1 LSEAAF
7 TELQRG
13 FGSLLASSPTSQNL
27 AEMLA
32 DRAFDLFESNIGAQ
46 TAHLPAL
53 ACAKGCPPCCALRV
67 TATAPEI
74 FLLARYIRQ
83 IDERMAGTGLGQLSR
98 RVKLANR
105 ATRGLS
111 ETERMKLRQPCPF
124 VVRGGCIIHPARPLA
139 CRGHASFDR
148 RACAQAMTG
157 RDVDVPVSA
166 PHVALRALVQ
176 DSLRAALDG
185 AGLAADLYE
194 LNQGLVLALDA
205 PDRERTWRDGEDS
218 LAPARVERTAAA
230 QPDAVP
236 WSRAAGHAA
245 TLQNEA

>member
-1 LSEAAF
+1 MSDVAF
-7 TELQRG
+7 TELKRV
-13 FGSLLASSPTSQNL
+13 FSSLLVAWTASQTL

-32 DRAFDLFESNIGAQ
+32 DRAFDLFEANIEAQ

-53 ACAKGCPPCCALRV
+53 ACAKGCPCCCALRV

-83 IDERMAGTGLGQLSR
+83 IDERMPATALGSLSR
-98 RVKLANR
+98 RIKLANR

-111 ETERMKLRQPCPF
+111 DAERMKLRQPCPF

-148 RACAQAMTG
+148 RACAQAMAG

-176 DSLRAALDG
+176 DALRAALDQ
-185 AGLAADLYE
+185 AGLASDLYE
-194 LNQGLVLALDA
+194 LNQGLALALDD
-205 PDRERTWRDGEDS
+205 PERERNWRERQDS
-218 LAPARVERTAAA
+218 LAPARIEPATAAHTD
-230 QPDAVP
+230 PVL
-236 WSRAAGHAA
+236 WSRAAADAGRI
-245 TLQNEA
+245 LDEA